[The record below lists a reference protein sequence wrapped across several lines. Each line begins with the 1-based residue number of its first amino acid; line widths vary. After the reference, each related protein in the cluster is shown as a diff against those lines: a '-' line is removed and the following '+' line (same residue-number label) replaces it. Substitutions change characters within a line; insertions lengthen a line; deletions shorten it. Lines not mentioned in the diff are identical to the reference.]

1 VDRAFGAVR
10 SPSAVT
16 GTTLTL
22 HLSIVPR
29 HAETAARP
37 RPARP
42 SAGRPASTALVG
54 GLAIAA
60 GAASLGLLCATL
72 FFFHLGT
79 YGLWEPDEARYAEI
93 AREILA
99 TGEFVVPHLNYVTYI
114 EKPPLLYWLTAFSMW
129 VFGVNEFA
137 ARFLNAAAAML
148 GAVATYFFVLRT
160 FDPRRA
166 LLATAV
172 LATSALY
179 AVMAQVLTTDMLLTA
194 LTAVALFAFFLHWR
208 DGGAWCWVF
217 YVAMGLAVLTKGP
230 VGVAIPILIAL
241 IFLWRERDLA
251 GIFRRFHVAA
261 GLAITLAI
269 SAPWFIAITL
279 RVPGFFDFYFV
290 GEYVRRVFEPSYSHG
305 QPIYY
310 YVPIIFLG
318 LLPWSLLLP
327 FLRWRAEPNP
337 ARRFCIIAAPTIF
350 VLFSLASAKLIPYI
364 LPAIPLCAILIADA
378 IMNLVEASRESS
390 IIEAQHAVPD
400 VRRLAA
406 IGPLLGITGAGLVA
420 VALRASD
427 FTSPYPMLVRSVL
440 SIAAAILLTGGI
452 VCFVAFW
459 QRRAAIGLALLVI
472 TATGVLVA
480 GGNGRLIAEPTRSY
494 ARLARTIAEAAPNA
508 TLVCYPRYIQSL
520 PFYCRR
526 RVILVGAKTELAFG
540 AAHDPDASKYFFTT
554 RADLLRLWNAPG
566 AFVFVIDRDA
576 LAPIRNSLTPY
587 RLVASDAKKLAI
599 APVHNET
606 RQKNGDE

>member
-1 VDRAFGAVR
+1 
-10 SPSAVT
+10 VT
-16 GTTLTL
+16 RTTLTL
-22 HLSIVPR
+22 HLSVVPR
-29 HAETAARP
+29 HAETAARSK
-37 RPARP
+37 RARP

-60 GAASLGLLCATL
+60 AAASLGLLGAVL
-72 FFFHLGT
+72 FFFHLGA

-93 AREILA
+93 AREMLA
-99 TGEFVVPHLNYVTYI
+99 THDFVVPHLNYVTYI
-114 EKPPLLYWLTAFSMW
+114 EKPPLLYWLTAFSMR

-137 ARFLNAAAAML
+137 ARFFNAAAAML
-148 GAVATYFFVLRT
+148 GIFATYFFVLRA

-166 LLATAV
+166 LLAAV
-172 LATSALY
+172 ILATSALY

-194 LTAVALFAFFLHWR
+194 LTTVALFAFFRHWR
-208 DGGAWCWVF
+208 DGGAWCWLF

-230 VGVAIPILIAL
+230 VGAAIPILIAL
-241 IFLWRERDLA
+241 IFLWRERDLG
-251 GIFRRFHVAA
+251 GIFRRFHVIA
-261 GLAITLAI
+261 GSAITLAI

-327 FLRWRAEPNP
+327 FLRWRAAEPNP
-337 ARRFCIIAAPTIF
+337 ARRFCIIAATAIF

-378 IMNLVEASRESS
+378 IMNLVEASRESG
-390 IIEAQHAVPD
+390 IEAQHAVPD
-400 VRRLAA
+400 VRRLAV
-406 IGPLLGITGAGLVA
+406 IGPLLGIAGAGLIA
-420 VALRASD
+420 VALRASY
-427 FTSPYPMLVRSVL
+427 FTSPYPMLVRPVL
-440 SIAAAILLTGGI
+440 SIAATILLTGDI

-459 QRRAAIGLALLVI
+459 QRRAAMGLALLAI
-472 TATGVLVA
+472 TGTGVLVA
-480 GGNGRLIAEPTRSY
+480 GGYGRLIAEPTRSY
-494 ARLARTIAEAAPNA
+494 ARLARAIAEAAPDA

-526 RVILVGAKTELAFG
+526 RVILVGPKTELAFG
-540 AAHDPDASKYFFTT
+540 AADDPDASKYFFTT
-554 RADLLRLWNAPG
+554 RADLLRLWNSPG
-566 AFVFVIDRDA
+566 PFVFVIDRDA
-576 LAPIRNSLTPY
+576 LAPIRNSLTPF
-587 RLVASDAKKLAI
+587 RLVASDEKKFAI
-599 APVHNET
+599 APLRNEVST
-606 RQKNGDE
+606 KHRR